1 MKTAELRL
9 KSVSE
14 LRELANQLRKELF
27 QGRMALYS
35 GQLKNPSQIRVRRRA
50 IARIET
56 LLGERSN

>member
-1 MKTAELRL
+1 MKTAELRS
-9 KSVSE
+9 KSVAE
-14 LRELANQLRKELF
+14 LKELAESLRKELF

-56 LLGERSN
+56 LLAERSN

>member
-1 MKTAELRL
+1 
-9 KSVSE
+9 VSE

>member
-1 MKTAELRL
+1 MKTAELRS
-9 KSVSE
+9 KSVAE
-14 LRELANQLRKELF
+14 LKELAEQLRKDLF

-35 GQLKNPSQIRVRRRA
+35 GQLKNPSRIRVRRRA